1 MENVIEM
8 NGCITPKDWT
18 VNVNSR
24 KDYTLTANTV
34 YQEWLE
40 AQV

>member
-1 MENVIEM
+1 MMKDVIEM

-24 KDYTLTANTV
+24 KDYTV